1 MGEGF
6 SVDTADVFDGFL
18 IGGLVLLDVGRDV
31 LTTGVLEGNVR
42 TSPLVLDIEFT
53 SNAAPKSTTIAI
65 MGENTFIFAR
75 RL

>member
-6 SVDTADVFDGFL
+6 SVDTADVFDGLLF
-18 IGGLVLLDVGRDV
+18 GGLLLLDAGRDV
-31 LTTGVLEGNVR
+31 LTTGALEGNVR
-42 TSPLVLDIEFT
+42 TSLLGLDIEFT
-53 SNAAPKSTTIAI
+53 SNAAPKSTIIAI